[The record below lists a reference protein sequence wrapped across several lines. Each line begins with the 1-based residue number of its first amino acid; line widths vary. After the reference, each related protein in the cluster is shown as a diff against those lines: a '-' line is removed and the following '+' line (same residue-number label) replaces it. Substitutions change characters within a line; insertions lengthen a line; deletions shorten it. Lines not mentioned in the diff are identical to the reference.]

1 VKDWTYLGAPITEIP
16 DGVVG
21 FVYLITNQK
30 TGQGYIGKKFCWS
43 RRRKKVAGRKNRK
56 VVIKESDWRN
66 YWSSSED
73 VKDVVAKVGKK
84 HFTREILFLGM
95 NKRSVSYVEVE
106 QQFKRDVLTAKLS
119 NGLFAYYNSNIA
131 GKWYRASSQLN
142 VEKPA

>member
-1 VKDWTYLGAPITEIP
+1 MYQGNPVKEIP
-16 DGVVG
+16 EGAVG
-21 FVYLITNQK
+21 FVYLITNRI
-30 TGQGYIGKKFCWS
+30 TGQGYIGKKFCYS
-43 RRRKKVAGRKNRK
+43 RTRIKISGKKRRK
-56 VVIKESDWRN
+56 VVVKESKWRD

-73 VKDVVAKVGKK
+73 VKMVVEKVGKK
-84 HFTREILFLGM
+84 NFTREILFFGM